1 MIQKKRIK
9 QVSLENRIEIEDDN
23 RNVKSKKTYNNL
35 NTQRII

>member
-1 MIQKKRIK
+1 MK